1 MENQKF
7 QIEVKRTAL
16 VDALKR
22 LTKTVA
28 KRAGE
33 EAVLLFDGANLHIE
47 IGGGCMAVPAQGD
60 FDCQVRVSGKTL
72 LNLAKVM
79 PSGDPI
85 RIIAMNDELQIQNFF
100 IPCKIQ
106 DAWLKIVDLPVNVSA
121 KEAVKFLAN
130 ESSTDLEVSGLAG
143 LGVTALDGGLTKAIK
158 EVVRLLAPYRIST
171 ADVERMI
178 KDKHQESDDKY
189 LEGL

>member
-1 MENQKF
+1 
-7 QIEVKRTAL
+7 
-16 VDALKR
+16 
-22 LTKTVA
+22 
-28 KRAGE
+28 
-33 EAVLLFDGANLHIE
+33 
-47 IGGGCMAVPAQGD
+47 MAVPAQGD

-158 EVVRLLAPYRIST
+158 EVVRLLAPYGIST